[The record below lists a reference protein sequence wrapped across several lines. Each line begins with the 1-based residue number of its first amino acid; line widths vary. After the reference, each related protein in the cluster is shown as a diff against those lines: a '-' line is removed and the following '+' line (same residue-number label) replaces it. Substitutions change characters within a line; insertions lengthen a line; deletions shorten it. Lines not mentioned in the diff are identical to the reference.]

1 MKKTISIS
9 IQCIDNRD
17 LKRIEEA
24 RKAIRTIKELA
35 QDMRR
40 TASGTKVECLEAVA
54 KADPEQTPDKTPAFS
69 FFNMTV
75 DVDNLEEIMEKISRT
90 TDELEAELQ
99 ELTGALYMAISNEN
113 PRRKA

>member
-54 KADPEQTPDKTPAFS
+54 KADPEEIKDKTPAFS

-99 ELTGALYMAISNEN
+99 ELTRALYMAISNEK
-113 PRRKA
+113 PQA